1 MKRTLVPAPYWL
13 VHGLV
18 QRQITQVH
26 LPVDIERLE
35 VEVPAPVYGDS
46 PFASPVAKD
55 GVSGRVRVQLNQHGA
70 VSVIRPSLGLRPG
83 EFHFVCPFVD
93 GGETVLRASRR
104 DGTWHIDGGAGQI
117 AFTETWA
124 VAGYRSADGPEPSR
138 EELVA
143 QAPREAVVYAS
154 NHHGRETPPWGRSRW
169 FGRAHMPMEYVRLH
183 AVIRSVK
190 LRRFDTLT
198 PADVAESQALSLDR
212 TPKDDVAAFARRWGN
227 QHGRITGAPRWVWTL
242 HIASVDDPSLRGR
255 S

>member
-1 MKRTLVPAPYWL
+1 MKHTLVPAPYWL

-26 LPVDIERLE
+26 LPVDLDTLE
-35 VEVPAPVYGDS
+35 ADVPAPVYPD
-46 PFASPVAKD
+46 PLASTAPASVR
-55 GVSGRVRVQLNQHGA
+55 GRVRVALNPHGA
-70 VSVIRPSLGLRPG
+70 VSARNANLGLRPG

-93 GGETVLRASRR
+93 GGETALRDRGS
-104 DGTWHIDGGAGQI
+104 GTWHIEGGAGQI

-138 EELVA
+138 QELVA

-183 AVIRSVK
+183 AVIRGVK

-227 QHGRITGAPRWVWTL
+227 QHGHVTSAPRWVWTI
-242 HIASVDDPSLRGR
+242 HIASVNEPPRR
-255 S
+255 P